1 MINQS
6 VGIDISKAT
15 FDAAIYNGMGYI
27 VAEFTNDIKGFHDLT
42 RWLKTHCDNT
52 TIHAC
57 LEATGRYGDALAHYL
72 HQQQIPVSVVNPAR
86 IKAYRN
92 SQLRRNKTDREDARA
107 IAHFCA
113 TQTPRLWTPP
123 PPHIQQLQ
131 ALTRRLN
138 ALKQSRTAEKNR
150 LKSGE
155 MPDIVRDS
163 LVDHIAHLDKE
174 IDALHAHIHQMIDQ
188 HPDLKE
194 QKELLLTIPGIGDI
208 TAAEFISEVPDVHQ
222 FDSASQLAA
231 FAGLTPSHRQ
241 SGTSLRTKGRM
252 SKMGNKRLRNM
263 FYMPA
268 TSAKRYNPIVKRLAD
283 RLTERGKSPRT
294 IRGAVMR
301 QLLHIAYGVLKH
313 RRPFD
318 PNYSNLQSA
327 S

>member
-6 VGIDISKAT
+6 VGIDISKAK
-15 FDAAIYNGMGYI
+15 FDAAIYDGEGYV
-27 VAEFTNDIKGFHDLT
+27 VAEFTNDNKGFRELS
-42 RWLKTHCDNT
+42 RWVKTHCEGSD
-52 TIHAC
+52 IHTC
-57 LEATGRYGDALAHYL
+57 LEATGRYGEALAHYL
-72 HQQQIPVSVVNPAR
+72 YQQDMPVSVVNPAR

-123 PPHIQQLQ
+123 PEHVQQLQ

-138 ALKQSRTAEKNR
+138 SLKQSRTAEKNR
-150 LKSGE
+150 LKAGE
-155 MPDIVRDS
+155 MLDVVRDS
-163 LVDHIAHLDKE
+163 LVDHIGYLGTQIEA
-174 IDALHAHIHQMIDQ
+174 IHAHIHNLIDQ

-208 TAAEFISEVPDVHQ
+208 TAAEFIAEVPDVHQ

-241 SGTSLRTKGRM
+241 SGSSLNTRGRM
-252 SKMGNKRLRNM
+252 SKMGNKRLRRM

-268 TSAKRYNPIVKRLAD
+268 TSAKMHNPIVKRLVD
-283 RLTERGKSPRT
+283 RLIERGKPPST

-318 PNYSNLQSA
+318 PNYGNFQSA